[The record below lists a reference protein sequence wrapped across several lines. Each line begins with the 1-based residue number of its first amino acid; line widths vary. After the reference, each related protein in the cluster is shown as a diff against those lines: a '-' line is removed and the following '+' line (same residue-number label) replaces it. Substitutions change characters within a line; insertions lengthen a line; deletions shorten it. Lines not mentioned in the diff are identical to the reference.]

1 MLKEFADY
9 ITYTLLKLEPTS
21 HLGDALNFFIYD
33 TLKIFLL
40 LTTIV
45 YVVAI
50 IRAYFPPEKTKR
62 ILSHKREYIGN
73 TMAALLGIVTPFCSC
88 SAVPLFIGFVEAGV
102 PLGVTFS
109 FLISSPMVNE
119 IALIMLWGLFGWKIA
134 LIYTGTGVAL
144 AIVSGIV
151 IGKLKMEKYVQ
162 DYVWEIKA
170 GAGEI
175 VQTTFREKLVYARDY
190 TVELLKRIWPYV
202 IIGIALGGIVH
213 GYIPTDFVV
222 KYAGRDNPFAVLV
235 AVLIGIPLYSNAAG
249 MIPVVQ
255 ALVGKGMAMG
265 TVLAFMMSV
274 TAISFPE
281 AVILKNVL
289 KMRLIYTFFGIVAVG
304 IVIVGYLVQRDFIG
318 GIEMEIKV
326 LGPGCANCVKMEELA
341 KTAVKELGIE
351 AKIEKI
357 TDIGQI
363 AMNGILSTPG
373 LMVNGKIK
381 HSGKPLPSLEKVK
394 ELIKGEA

>member
-9 ITYTLLKLEPTS
+9 ITYTLLKLESTG
-21 HLGDALNFFIYD
+21 HLGEALNFFIYD

-45 YVVAI
+45 FGVAI

-62 ILSHKREYIGN
+62 ILSHKREYLGN
-73 TMAALLGIVTPFCSC
+73 IMAALLGIVTPFCSC

-134 LIYTGTGVAL
+134 LIYTGTGVVL
-144 AIVSGIV
+144 AIVSGII
-151 IGKLKMEKYVQ
+151 IGRLKMEKYVQ

-170 GAGEI
+170 GTGEI
-175 VQTTFREKLVYARDY
+175 VETTFRDKLVYARDY
-190 TVELLKRIWPYV
+190 TAELLKRIWPYV

-304 IVIVGYLVQRDFIG
+304 VIIVGYLFN
-318 GIEMEIKV
+318 
-326 LGPGCANCVKMEELA
+326 A
-341 KTAVKELGIE
+341 
-351 AKIEKI
+351 
-357 TDIGQI
+357 
-363 AMNGILSTPG
+363 IL
-373 LMVNGKIK
+373 
-381 HSGKPLPSLEKVK
+381 
-394 ELIKGEA
+394 